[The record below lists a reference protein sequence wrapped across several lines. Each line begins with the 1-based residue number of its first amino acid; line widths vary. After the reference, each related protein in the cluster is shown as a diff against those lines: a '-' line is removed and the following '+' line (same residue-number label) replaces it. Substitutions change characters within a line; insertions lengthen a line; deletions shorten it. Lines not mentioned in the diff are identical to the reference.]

1 MELSPDQVQ
10 AFVDR
15 VRQFDVKEG
24 MTDPDSG
31 SDAADDGMTD
41 VLQDDPANDSVTLE
55 LRGFL
60 AALNVDQ
67 QAELVALAWI
77 GRGDFEPGEL
87 QEAVTLAHERS
98 RDRGIARYLLGI
110 PNVGDLVNEG
120 WAALGEETG
129 LRGDSVRP

>member
-77 GRGDFEPGEL
+77 GRGDFEPEAL

-98 RDRGIARYLLGI
+98 GDRGIARYLLGI